1 MGFVVCGRIYKM
13 ATEVYI
19 KDNIFLIDGRELE
32 IIPLKIK
39 YLREFMNEFQSMKK
53 TKTDDEAIE
62 VLIKCACICMK
73 QYYPTIAKNADDYLD
88 LPTVYKIIDIA
99 AGIKIN
105 EKSDNTVKDQAMEKG
120 STWQELDLAKLES
133 EVFVLG
139 IWKDYQELELSLSM
153 PELMATLSSKRDLDY
168 EERKFLAAIQG
179 IDLEN
184 TSNPERGQKEW
195 ENMKARVFS
204 KGATNDSNDILALQG
219 ANAKKYG
226 FGINMGLDYSDERD
240 PKLLK

>member
-1 MGFVVCGRIYKM
+1 M
-13 ATEVYI
+13 ATEVYN

-39 YLREFMNEFQSMKK
+39 YLREFMTAFQSMKQAQN
-53 TKTDDEAIE
+53 DDEAIDI
-62 VLIKCACICMK
+62 LTQCASICLK
-73 QYYPTIAKNADDYLD
+73 QYCPEIAQEAEDYLD
-88 LPTVYKIIDIA
+88 LPTIYKIIDVA

-105 EKSDNTVKDQAMEKG
+105 QESDNTVKDQAMQKG
-120 STWQELDLAKLES
+120 STWQELDLAKLEA

-153 PELMATLSSKRDLDY
+153 PELMATLGSKRDLDY

-179 IDLEN
+179 IDLEGA
-184 TSNPERGQKEW
+184 TNPERGQKEW

-204 KGATNDSNDILALQG
+204 KGQAKDSNDVLALQG

-226 FGINMGLDYSDERD
+226 FGIGMGLDYEN
-240 PKLLK
+240 LT